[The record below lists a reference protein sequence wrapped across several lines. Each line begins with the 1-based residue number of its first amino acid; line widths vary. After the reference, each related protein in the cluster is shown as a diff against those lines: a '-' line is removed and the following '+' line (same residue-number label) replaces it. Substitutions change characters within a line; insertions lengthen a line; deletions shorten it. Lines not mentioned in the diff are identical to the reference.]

1 MQLWSVCLQEDSDLS
16 LMLLPAAEYALLH
29 HTSRKLLWRKAT
41 KTWRLPV
48 ICGGGGVV
56 VEQSGPK
63 GAVVA
68 SIEQQS
74 YNKKKETWGVLPVSG
89 PSMGK
94 SNEIICVLIYG
105 ESVDRRCLGLPAPA
119 LAPQVIER
127 WLLLF

>member
-41 KTWRLPV
+41 KTRRLPV
-48 ICGGGGVV
+48 ICGGGVV
-56 VEQSGPK
+56 IEQSGPK

-68 SIEQQS
+68 SIEQQC